1 MNIKSKRKISKLA
14 DYKSKT
20 ITSSFIDKEQHFDI
34 FTKIAFVYKHAVASI
49 KIGKGGADAAGM
61 GVATLYRHFSTKT
74 AIAASSAIVMWSR
87 LMETYEEL
95 VATEAYASLDGAG
108 RLETLLSTYCDQC
121 VYQPGFAAF
130 LDELD
135 RLMLAGDVTR
145 EAIDSYT
152 QQLGGAYHHFE
163 EAYRLGLADGSIAR
177 ETDFPLFYRSVAHA
191 LLCVASKLSRG
202 EVLPTDDFSHARDE
216 LTCITDM
223 AIRSLRIQG

>member
-1 MNIKSKRKISKLA
+1 MADGWVSPSGRMPAKAASLA
-14 DYKSKT
+14 AST
-20 ITSSFIDKEQHFDI
+20 IDAHAIECASRLFLERGIAAVKMTDI
-34 FTKIAFVYKHAVASI
+34 
-49 KIGKGGADAAGM
+49 ADAAGM

>member
-1 MNIKSKRKISKLA
+1 MADGRVTTSGRATATAASLA
-14 DYKSKT
+14 VST
-20 ITSSFIDKEQHFDI
+20 IDAHAIECASRLFLERGIAAVKMTDI
-34 FTKIAFVYKHAVASI
+34 
-49 KIGKGGADAAGM
+49 ADAAGM

-135 RLMLAGDVTR
+135 RLMLAGDVAR
-145 EAIDSYT
+145 ETIDSYT

>member
-1 MNIKSKRKISKLA
+1 MADGRVSPSGRMPATAASLA
-14 DYKSKT
+14 ASTVDAHAIECASRLFLERGIAAVKMT
-20 ITSSFIDKEQHFDI
+20 DI
-34 FTKIAFVYKHAVASI
+34 
-49 KIGKGGADAAGM
+49 ADAAGM

-87 LMETYEEL
+87 LMETYEGL
-95 VATEAYASLDGAG
+95 VGTEEYVALDGAG